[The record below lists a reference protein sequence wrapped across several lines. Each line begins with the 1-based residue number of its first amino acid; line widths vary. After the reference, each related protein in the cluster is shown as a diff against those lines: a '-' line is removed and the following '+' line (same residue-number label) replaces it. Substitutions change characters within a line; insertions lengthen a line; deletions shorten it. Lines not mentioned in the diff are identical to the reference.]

1 MTSLPNH
8 QMIAYSKDWEP
19 DASGQVEMGIHT
31 DSYAVKNCR
40 GLMTFMIDAPRG
52 DCICLIYDNLFRST
66 AITFEI

>member
-8 QMIAYSKDWEP
+8 QMIAYSKNWEP

-40 GLMTFMIDAPRG
+40 GVMTFMIDAP
-52 DCICLIYDNLFRST
+52 
-66 AITFEI
+66 